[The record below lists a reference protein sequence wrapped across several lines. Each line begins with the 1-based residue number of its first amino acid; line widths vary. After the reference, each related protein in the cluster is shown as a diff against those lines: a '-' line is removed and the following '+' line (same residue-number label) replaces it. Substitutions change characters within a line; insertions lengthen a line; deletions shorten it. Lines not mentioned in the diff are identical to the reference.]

1 MRYRKSILISLL
13 IIINL
18 LLSACW
24 SYTEIDERLIV
35 GSVGID
41 YGEYKDTYKLTIRAV
56 SAKPSVSGVEIV
68 PEVISMEGKTVF
80 DVIRKAAPIY
90 GTKLYWSHL
99 QSIVISEEL
108 AQSNVLT
115 TLDFFYRDAEIRP
128 DSRVYIASGA
138 TAEQIIRTEALNQEK
153 TQFALSQAI
162 KTQEFVGSFP
172 DVDLVEFQRRVLD
185 ETTESTAPIVSIYID
200 LEGMLRVEG
209 TAMFIGPRLVGK
221 LNREESL
228 VVLLIG
234 NDVKNPIMTI
244 PINSKEV
251 SNVIRNQTLEIFRSK
266 SNIKSSI
273 KDDKVKI
280 LVDIQLDVGM
290 AEANYSMNY
299 LNERDIKELKSVSED
314 EIRKMF
320 IRTINKIQE
329 YKTDVFGF
337 GKAVEMEDPKL
348 WKKIKEQW
356 SENFSNLP
364 VDVKV
369 TVNIIGTGKTTTS
382 LEGDK

>member
-337 GKAVEMEDPKL
+337 GIAVEMEDPKL

>member
-320 IRTINKIQE
+320 IRTINKI
-329 YKTDVFGF
+329 
-337 GKAVEMEDPKL
+337 
-348 WKKIKEQW
+348 
-356 SENFSNLP
+356 
-364 VDVKV
+364 
-369 TVNIIGTGKTTTS
+369 
-382 LEGDK
+382 